1 LTEHLGR
8 DKYQARPDDHAK
20 LLAELRLLTDS
31 VLARVEP
38 MLATFAEG
46 QQRADRTS
54 TTSSEELP
62 AFSGCSW
69 CPVCALAA
77 AIRGE
82 HHELLAVLAG
92 HAATLLAL
100 LRVFLDKILGGR
112 DGGQGSGPEG
122 GPDGAVPT
130 PDGPASKQPRPSA
143 FLPIDVTVQR

>member
-1 LTEHLGR
+1 MTEHLGR
-8 DKYQARPDDHAK
+8 DKYQARPDDHTK
-20 LLAELRLLTDS
+20 LLAEFRMLADS

-38 MLATFAEG
+38 MLASFAEG

-54 TTSSEELP
+54 TSSEELP

-69 CPVCALAA
+69 CPVCALSA

-100 LRVFLDKILGGR
+100 LREFLDKILGGR
-112 DGGQGSGPEG
+112 DDGQGNGPEG
-122 GPDGAVPT
+122 GLDGVVRT
-130 PDGPASKQPRPSA
+130 PDGPASRQSRPSV
-143 FLPIDVTVQR
+143 FVPIDVTVRR